1 MCTHAP
7 DGEGEGKAVEVV
19 ECVMA
24 EVVFVPASRLQLEDD
39 TESVVGKVLD
49 NVVESR
55 VPSSLEARTEVED
68 EDGIDTEDAVVLE
81 ADVDGERGT
90 WIVDK
95 LVGGLPLGNGVE
107 KDG

>member
-1 MCTHAP
+1 M
-7 DGEGEGKAVEVV
+7 
-19 ECVMA
+19 
-24 EVVFVPASRLQLEDD
+24 
-39 TESVVGKVLD
+39 LD

-55 VPSSLEARTEVED
+55 VPSSLVARTEVEY
-68 EDGIDTEDAVVLE
+68 EDGIDTEDAVVLDVTFSFVLE
-81 ADVDGERGT
+81 ADVESEEGT